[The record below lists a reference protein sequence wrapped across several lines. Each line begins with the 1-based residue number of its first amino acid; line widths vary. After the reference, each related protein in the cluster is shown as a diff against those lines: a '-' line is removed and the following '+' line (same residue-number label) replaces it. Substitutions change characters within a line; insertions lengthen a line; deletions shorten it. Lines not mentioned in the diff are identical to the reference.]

1 MAGSYAADGS
11 MRVTSEAYPDGG
23 VVISA
28 SSGNVAAA
36 VAAATLPAVAGK
48 TNFLTG
54 FTVTG
59 AGATA
64 GLPVLVT
71 ITGVLGGTQTY
82 VYCAAAGVLVA
93 NVPLVIQFP
102 YPLQATGTNVAI
114 VVSCP
119 SLGSGNTNN
128 TTVAYGYVK

>member
-1 MAGSYAADGS
+1 MALYDASGAYRVVPEAFPDGS
-11 MRVTSEAYPDGG
+11 T
-23 VVISA
+23 VVSA

-36 VAAATLPAVAGK
+36 VAAATIPAVVAK
-48 TNFLTG
+48 TNYLTG
-54 FTVTG
+54 FAISG

-64 GLPVLVT
+64 GLPVTVT
-71 ITGVLGGTQTY
+71 ITGVLGGTQSYTY
-82 VYCAAAGVLVA
+82 VAAAGVLVA
-93 NVPLVIQFP
+93 NVPLVITFP

-119 SLGSGNTNN
+119 SLGIGNTNN